1 MRTIVFLFFVLTMVS
16 CKYSQVDE
24 MNAYAQ
30 ANGFQSYQQMM
41 DYVNAMNES
50 QQVLDNSQNFINNNA
65 QANTNM
71 NNVAATNLFAQQPIA
86 MPQQNNLGF
95 NDLYVSPYQQYV

>member
-1 MRTIVFLFFVLTMVS
+1 MT
-16 CKYSQVDE
+16 
-24 MNAYAQ
+24 AYAQ

-41 DYVNAMNES
+41 DYVNAMNDS

-71 NNVAATNLFAQQPIA
+71 NNVATTNLFAQQPMA